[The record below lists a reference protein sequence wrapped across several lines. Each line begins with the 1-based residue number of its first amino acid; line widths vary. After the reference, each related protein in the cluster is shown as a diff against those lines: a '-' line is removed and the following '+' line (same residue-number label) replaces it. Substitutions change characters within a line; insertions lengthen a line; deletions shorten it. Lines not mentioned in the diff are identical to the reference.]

1 MRAQIQSVDEFHV
14 AFGAYRNTE
23 PTGHVPSEVQ
33 ALRVRLIA
41 EELDEYRHAAEAGD
55 LVAVADALSDLA
67 YVLYGSYVAHG
78 LQAQAE
84 ALFAEVH
91 ASNMSKLD
99 ADGKPVMRADGKVL
113 KSERYRPPDLR
124 AVLGGRG

>member
-1 MRAQIQSVDEFHV
+1 MRAQIQAVEDFHV
-14 AFGAYRNTE
+14 AFGAYHNTA
-23 PTGHVPSEVQ
+23 PTGAVPAEVQ

-41 EELDEYRHAAEAGD
+41 EELEEYHEAAAAGD

-67 YVLYGSYVAHG
+67 YVLFGTYVAHG
-78 LQAQAE
+78 LKDQAE

-91 ASNMSKLD
+91 ASNMSKLG

-113 KSERYRPPDLR
+113 KSDRYRRPDLR
-124 AVLGGRG
+124 AILEAP